1 MSHPTA
7 PAGDHALDRRAGFWM
22 LLQWRIRHLLLHFKT
37 PGLLPL
43 FLRNGFVSISGHRFV
58 DKNRFEIASSL
69 SIGGDKF
76 CQRKKLQPKER
87 LAENEVGGLLCFAK
101 GCGKTSP
108 LMANKHPLKI
118 LHLTGERED
127 AGGVLSVIRNLQSA
141 SAADGWKHAVWVN
154 QAYKETRQPALE
166 YRYSRAAHAESE
178 NRLRLLWQAIPA
190 TRELLALLG
199 AEHYD
204 VVHAHSRGALPVAML
219 FSQWTKRPALFTNHN
234 YARQTGLYRWAAKRK
249 RMHTTLLTPNM
260 AKHYGLNAQNGRV
273 RTISACYGDQFLQR
287 PLAERRGFRSPNRS
301 LRLIGV
307 GSLIGWKKWD
317 LLVEAIHLLP
327 QSLREKI
334 QCDIWGPTLQL
345 PESRAFA
352 AKLRQKIR
360 QCRLQSQLRLC
371 GPSAAVAAELLQ
383 SDLFALPSSNEP
395 CSVALMEALAL
406 GLPAIV
412 SNSGGCPDIVKP
424 GCGLLFQPDDPQSLK
439 QCLEKAILAPDE
451 FQSPANIR
459 DSVRHRC
466 ASQVFQAYQ
475 KVYQELALPSQKRPQ
490 SRSASSSS
498 AVDSQN
504 EPQKTDRA

>member
-1 MSHPTA
+1 M
-7 PAGDHALDRRAGFWM
+7 
-22 LLQWRIRHLLLHFKT
+22 
-37 PGLLPL
+37 
-43 FLRNGFVSISGHRFV
+43 
-58 DKNRFEIASSL
+58 
-69 SIGGDKF
+69 F
-76 CQRKKLQPKER
+76 CER
-87 LAENEVGGLLCFAK
+87 LRQNQ
-101 GCGKTSP
+101 S

-127 AGGVLSVIRNLQSA
+127 AGGVLSVIRNLQNA

-154 QAYKETRQPALE
+154 QAYKETRQPSLE
-166 YRYSRAAHAESE
+166 YRYSRAAQAESE
-178 NRLRLLWQAIPA
+178 NRWRLLWQAIPA
-190 TRELLALLG
+190 TRELLNLLG

-204 VVHAHSRGALPVAML
+204 VIHAHSRGALPVAML

-234 YARQTGLYRWAAKRK
+234 YARQTGLYRWAANRK
-249 RMHTTLLTPNM
+249 RLHTILLTPNM
-260 AKHYGLNAQNGRV
+260 AEHYGLNPKKQNGRI
-273 RTISACYGDQFLQR
+273 RIISACYGNQFLQL

-301 LRLIGV
+301 LRLTGI

-317 LLVEAIHLLP
+317 ILTEAIHLLP
-327 QSLREKI
+327 ESLQKKI
-334 QCDIWGPTLQL
+334 QCNIWGPTLQL
-345 PESRAFA
+345 PESRAFTIE
-352 AKLRQKIR
+352 LRQKIR
-360 QCRLQSQLRLC
+360 QCGLESQLRLC
-371 GPSAAVAAELLQ
+371 GPSADVAAELLQ

-439 QCLEKAILAPDE
+439 QCLEKAILAPNE
-451 FQSPANIR
+451 FQPPENIR

-475 KVYQELALPSQKRPQ
+475 KVYRELSLPSQKRPE

-498 AVDSQN
+498 AFAAQN
-504 EPQKTDRA
+504 APQKPDKA

>member
-1 MSHPTA
+1 
-7 PAGDHALDRRAGFWM
+7 M
-22 LLQWRIRHLLLHFKT
+22 LLQRRIRHLLLHFKT
-37 PGLLPL
+37 PGLLPF
-43 FLRNGFVSISGHRFV
+43 FLRDGFVSISGHRFV
-58 DKNRFEIASSL
+58 DKIRFEIASSF
-69 SIGGDKF
+69 SIGGNKF

-87 LAENEVGGLLCFAK
+87 LAENEVSGLLCFAK
-101 GCGKTSP
+101 GCGKTKP

-127 AGGVLSVIRNLQSA
+127 AGGVLSVIRNLQNA

-166 YRYSRAAHAESE
+166 YRYSRAAQAESK
-178 NRLRLLWQAIPA
+178 NRIRLLWQAIPA

-249 RMHTTLLTPNM
+249 RLHTTILTPNM
-260 AKHYGLNAQNGRV
+260 AKHYGLNAQNQNGRI
-273 RTISACYGDQFLQR
+273 RTISACYGDQFLQL
-287 PLAERRGFRSPNRS
+287 PLAERPSLCSQNRS
-301 LRLIGV
+301 IRIIGV

-317 LLVEAIHLLP
+317 LLAEAIHLLP
-327 QSLREKI
+327 KSLQKKI
-334 QCDIWGPTLQL
+334 QCNIWGPMLQL

-352 AKLRQKIR
+352 NELRQKIR
-360 QCRLQSQLRLC
+360 QCRLESQLRLC
-371 GPSAAVAAELLQ
+371 GPSADVAAELLQ

-412 SNSGGCPDIVKP
+412 SNSGGCPDIVKQ
-424 GCGLLFQPDDPQSLK
+424 GCGLLFQPNDPQSLK
-439 QCLEKAILAPDE
+439 QCLEKSILAPDE

-475 KVYQELALPSQKRPQ
+475 KVYRELSLPSQKRPE
-490 SRSASSSS
+490 SRSDSSSS
-498 AVDSQN
+498 AFSTQNKHQKPDS
-504 EPQKTDRA
+504 A